1 MRTVSASFGKRPH
14 PLRRKQ
20 HTGVVVLP
28 SAFQSAC
35 QKLGQ
40 GDFKTWS
47 HDLECVELGEGL
59 AAGFTSFCL
68 AQC

>member
-14 PLRRKQ
+14 PLGRKQ
-20 HTGVVVLP
+20 HMGVVVLP
-28 SAFQSAC
+28 SAFQSGF

-40 GDFKTWS
+40 GDFKTWR

-59 AAGFTSFCL
+59 AAGFSSFSL
-68 AQC
+68 AQG